1 MAKRGIGVV
10 GRLMF
15 ALFGL
20 ALAVLTIILWLNYLV
35 SPARAMVQ
43 GHKATVTV
51 TRCDGS
57 GLDSTC
63 YVRWTGGSGRLDG
76 RAEPGRRVDA
86 RVFDGKA
93 YATALKEWYP
103 RLVLGLVG
111 LAAAVLAQFLLRS
124 AVRSRK

>member
-10 GRLMF
+10 GRLVF
-15 ALFGL
+15 AVAGL
-20 ALAVLTIILWLNYLV
+20 ALALLTVVIWLNYLV

-43 GHKATVTV
+43 GEKATVTV

-63 YVRWTGGSGRLDG
+63 YARWSGGSGKLDG
-76 RAEPGRRVDA
+76 HVQPGRKVAA

-93 YATALKEWYP
+93 YPTGLKDWYP
-103 RLVLGLVG
+103 RLIL
-111 LAAAVLAQFLLRS
+111 
-124 AVRSRK
+124 